1 VLKNVVE
8 WGRDAVDGWKNRLD
22 QIFNFEVDALCAP
35 KVCTAEETVG
45 ADMSEMHRN
54 GQRVEI
60 LPIPRT
66 ISAPAGETAED
77 HLHHRLQ
84 NERREQAMVTFGEC
98 LRVRRQNNERIAE
111 LGQLLIERRAQGH
124 EHNSAGTRQII
135 KALAKVRLKAARDEN
150 HLFACEADALR
161 YRYTG
166 SVTWTGS
173 TSGSLAPR
181 SLEDD
186 CSSSRASRASSRS
199 SSRASRASHRSR
211 HSSPGSFRGEH
222 GGGSSLRSARTA
234 SSSGSTRAL
243 QADLE
248 QGARRGGLSWSSSRS
263 LVAHV
268 RGTTRTLSV
277 PPARRISE

>member
-1 VLKNVVE
+1 MLKSVVE
-8 WGRDAVDGWKNRLD
+8 WSRDAVDGWKNGLD

-54 GQRVEI
+54 EQRVEI

-77 HLHHRLQ
+77 DLHHRLQ
-84 NERREQAMVTFGEC
+84 NERREQAMVAFGEC

-124 EHNSAGTRQII
+124 EQNSAGTRQII
-135 KALAKVRLKAARDEN
+135 EALAEVRLKAACDEK
-150 HLFACEADALR
+150 HLFACEGDALR

-173 TSGSLAPR
+173 TFGSRAPR

-186 CSSSRASRASSRS
+186 RSSSRASRASSRS

-211 HSSPGSFRGEH
+211 HSSAGSFRGEH
-222 GGGSSLRSARTA
+222 GGGSSLLSARTA

-248 QGARRGGLSWSSSRS
+248 QGAGRGGLSWSSRAS
-263 LVAHV
+263 LGAHV
-268 RGTTRTLSV
+268 RGATRTLSA
-277 PPARRISE
+277 PPGE

>member
-1 VLKNVVE
+1 MLKNVVE

-211 HSSPGSFRGEH
+211 HSSAGSFRGEH
-222 GGGSSLRSARTA
+222 GGGSSLLSARTA

-248 QGARRGGLSWSSSRS
+248 QGAGRGGLSWSSRAS
-263 LVAHV
+263 LGAHV
-268 RGTTRTLSV
+268 RGATRTLSA
-277 PPARRISE
+277 PPGE